1 MGEGEYNLNSL
12 KEIQVSDSY
21 LELDPKIIK
30 CQKKEPFYN
39 CTTRQ
44 YLNTFM
50 RDCGCLPVNM
60 WVSST
65 EVKQF
70 ANFGK

>member
-21 LELDPKIIK
+21 LELDPNIIK
-30 CQKKEPFYN
+30 CQKIEPFFN

-60 WVSST
+60 RVSST
-65 EVKQF
+65 EVKTICKF
-70 ANFGK
+70 W

>member
-1 MGEGEYNLNSL
+1 MGEGEFNLNSL
-12 KEIQVSDSY
+12 KEIRVSESY
-21 LELDPKIIK
+21 LELDPKTIK

-60 WVSST
+60 KIPST
-65 EVKQF
+65 EVK
-70 ANFGK
+70 